1 MVTNS
6 GVGGR
11 RNQMKA
17 VTNFFKIKKYQG
29 YNIQYNKYSYH
40 HYMSYMKVVN
50 NKSWVF
56 ITRKDIV
63 FYLSL
68 YLYEMMDGH

>member
-50 NKSWVF
+50 NKS
-56 ITRKDIV
+56 
-63 FYLSL
+63 
-68 YLYEMMDGH
+68 